1 MNDGYGE
8 FAPIPEVIR
17 ISSAND
23 FGILKLNPVADI
35 IFPIK
40 IIALNITGMI
50 ILEALFTLC
59 GFVLINSE
67 FLELLL

>member
-1 MNDGYGE
+1 MNDGNE
-8 FAPIPEVIR
+8 NLHPFKEVIR

-40 IIALNITGMI
+40 LIALSITGGMI
-50 ILEALFTLC
+50 ILEALFAFT
-59 GFVLINSE
+59 VLY
-67 FLELLL
+67 